1 MSFRPQRISAT
12 TLLLGALIATLGVL
26 LWLRAAA
33 PPEVFLTAEEKA
45 WLQQHPRL
53 RLAPDPNFPPIEF
66 FDEQGRYQGL
76 VADYY
81 RLIEARLGIQFEIV
95 HAASW
100 EEVVKLARSHEV
112 DIVGAAQWTPSRA
125 DYLLFS
131 PPLLDIPNVIIAR
144 SGSQDMQTL
153 NDLAGRRVV
162 ITQGNAL
169 DEYIRSQYP
178 SIRLQPVPD
187 DLSALQDVAF
197 GDADAT
203 VVNLAIASYLI
214 DRYGIANLRVA
225 GDSGKSNALYIAS
238 RSDWPILNRILSKGL
253 ASITDDERQAITQR
267 WVHLE
272 GGTYRLLNR
281 HAIIALLTALAILL
295 AAGLLVA
302 LWNRLLRHKLAL
314 QASALNQEYQ
324 ERLQAQ
330 EALKASEENYR
341 QVFNAANDAIFVH
354 DAETGAILDVNQRML
369 EMYRI
374 RYEDALRTTADQLG
388 SGIPPYSR
396 EEARQWIE
404 KTLTEGP
411 QVFEWQARRA
421 DGELF
426 WVEVGLRATT
436 IAGQKRVLAVARDI
450 SERKQAAE
458 KAAFYAM
465 HDPLT
470 ALPNRRLLTDR
481 LEQAIALAHRHEG
494 EAALLFID
502 LDRFKAINDTLG
514 HGIGDELLVRIA
526 ERLRGL
532 MRESDTVG
540 RLGGDE
546 FLAVV
551 QELRQKEDASL
562 VAQKILDTLSR
573 PFMVGDRELTVSV
586 SIGIAL
592 YPQDGDSVESLIR
605 SADMAMLAAKHA
617 GRHGFR
623 FFDPRIDSIAAERLA
638 LETRLRQA
646 FESGKLYLHYQPQV
660 ALKDC
665 QLLGVEA
672 LLRWQDSERGSISP
686 LHFIPV
692 AEASGLIIPIGA
704 WVLRE
709 ACKRAQHWN
718 AARATPLGIAVN
730 ISSLQFRPALV
741 EEVKAALADSG
752 LPPHLLELELTES
765 VVMGQDS
772 DVLALMNALRE
783 LGVRLSL
790 DDFGTGYS
798 SLSYLKA
805 FPLDKLKVDRSFIK
819 DMPQDVNDTKLV
831 EAMLAIARTL
841 ELKVVAE
848 GVETREQLAAL
859 RAMGCDAVQG
869 YYCYRPLSED
879 DMTGLALAEQ
889 ACPRCLPEEQ

>member
-1 MSFRPQRISAT
+1 MAACR
-12 TLLLGALIATLGVL
+12 
-26 LWLRAAA
+26 RA
-33 PPEVFLTAEEKA
+33 PEIFLSTEEKA

-81 RLIEARLGIQFEIV
+81 RLIEDRLGIQFEIV

-100 EEVVKLARSHEV
+100 EEVIRMARNHEV

-169 DEYIRSQYP
+169 DEYIRSRYP
-178 SIRLQPVPD
+178 AIRLQPVPD

-253 ASITDDERQAITQR
+253 ASITDDERQAIARR
-267 WVHLE
+267 WIHLE
-272 GGTYRLLNR
+272 GGAYRLLNR
-281 HAIIALLTALAILL
+281 HAIIALLTALAVLL

-302 LWNRLLRHKLAL
+302 LWNRLLRHKLAQ
-314 QASALNQEYQ
+314 QASALKQEYQ
-324 ERLQAQ
+324 ERLLAQ

-354 DAETGAILDVNQRML
+354 DALSGAILDVNQRML
-369 EMYRI
+369 EMYLI
-374 RYEDALRTTADQLG
+374 RYEEALQTTADQLG
-388 SGIPPYSR
+388 SGIPPYGQ
-396 EEARQWIE
+396 EEARQWIA

-426 WVEVGLRATT
+426 WVEVSLRATT
-436 IAGQKRVLAVARDI
+436 IAGQQRVLAVVRDI

-481 LEQAIALAHRHEG
+481 LEQAIALAHRHGG

-514 HGIGDELLVRIA
+514 HGVGDELLVRIA

-605 SADMAMLAAKHA
+605 SADMAMLAAKQA

-665 QLLGVEA
+665 RLIGVEA
-672 LLRWQDSERGSISP
+672 LLRWQDSERGNISP

-709 ACKRAQHWN
+709 ACRQAQHWN
-718 AARATPLGIAVN
+718 AARGTPLGIAVN
-730 ISSLQFRPALV
+730 ISSPQFRPALV
-741 EEVKAALADSG
+741 EEVKTALADSG

-765 VVMGQDS
+765 VVMGQGS
-772 DVLALMNALRE
+772 DVLALMGALRE

-819 DMPQDVNDTKLV
+819 DMPEDVNDTKLV

-879 DMTGLALAEQ
+879 DMTGLAMAEQ
-889 ACPRCLPEEQ
+889 SCPRCLAEEQ